1 MEEGIQVRKLL
12 FLREKD
18 FKLLEILKEK
28 FLRRTRSFWKGE
40 KEALKTRA
48 RKAVERRTVNEARLD
63 REGFEYESSEYWK
76 GRETE
81 YWRWMRVYEYHRGR
95 TEQERLEWQEE
106 VAIKVQERSRINAKL
121 IKYIW

>member
-1 MEEGIQVRKLL
+1 M

-18 FKLLEILKEK
+18 FKVLEFLKEK
-28 FLRRTRSFWKGE
+28 FLRRARSFWKGE
-40 KEALKTRA
+40 KEALKISATKA
-48 RKAVERRTVNEARLD
+48 EKRKSVNID
-63 REGFEYESSEYWK
+63 REEFEYESSEYWK

-95 TEQERLEWQEE
+95 TEQERLEWQEK
-106 VAIKVQERSRINAKL
+106 VAIKVQERSRLNAKI